1 MGMARS
7 IKLRPET
14 VPYPYFMLF
23 VIYNKKERAWH
34 KGGMKEFTPSRYVD
48 GAKMY
53 QSYTYAEKVTMTI
66 CEEGQD
72 INNFVILRY
81 EARASEV
88 IACGEKGKEHEND
101 I

>member
-1 MGMARS
+1 METIRS
-7 IKLRPET
+7 NILKPET

-23 VIYNKKERAWH
+23 VIYNKEERAWH
-34 KGGMKEFTPSRYVD
+34 KGGMKEFVPSNYVI

-53 QSYTYAEKVTMTI
+53 QSCTYAERVVATI

-72 INNFVILRY
+72 INNFVVLRY
-81 EARASEV
+81 EARVTEAIVCSE
-88 IACGEKGKEHEND
+88 KDKE